1 MNKLTNILLVLL
13 LVAVI
18 FLGGAV
24 FLLWQKDS
32 APAASSDQSEAT
44 QSSTETGSKTG
55 TEPSQTQD
63 PAKELS
69 CSVQLG
75 ALRIIQGEEFALQD
89 GNESDCQISCDHG
102 VYTIS
107 VNTTRNAPVV
117 VTVPQDVYFQQA
129 TLTVAGG
136 TLSAE
141 DLQVK
146 DLHATCQQ
154 GALQFSGRV
163 DGNAEVDHQQGE
175 TALQLQD
182 NQDDFNYEVSYQ
194 LGHVQIGNQTFAG
207 AKGSQAIDNGRDRT
221 VRVNCAMGSVGILF
235 PQN

>member
-1 MNKLTNILLVLL
+1 MNKFTNILLVLL
-13 LVAVI
+13 LIAVI

-32 APAASSDQSEAT
+32 APAASSDSSGAT
-44 QSSTETGSKTG
+44 QSSAETGTK
-55 TEPSQTQD
+55 PDQAQD

-75 ALRIIQGEEFALQD
+75 ALRMIQGEEFALQD

-107 VNTTRNAPVV
+107 VNTTRSAPVV
-117 VTVPQDVYFQQA
+117 VTVPRDVYFQQA

-141 DLQVK
+141 ELQVK
-146 DLHATCQQ
+146 DLYATCQQ

-163 DGNAEVDHQQGE
+163 YGNAEVQHQQGE
-175 TALQLQD
+175 TALQLQG

-207 AKGSQAIDNGRDRT
+207 AKGSQAIDNGSDRT